1 MSSVGMALHG
11 GDTLADEEDSV
22 ELEDF
27 DYDDEEEAAAAGFFT
42 RQQQQEEEQ
51 AVATPNTSGHNL
63 LSMLNALP

>member
-1 MSSVGMALHG
+1 MSLVGMALHG
-11 GDTLADEEDSV
+11 GDTLADEEDGV
-22 ELEDF
+22 EVEDF

-51 AVATPNTSGHNL
+51 AVANTSGHNL